1 MEAPGIPI
9 PRNAAAFPTGGAGI
23 PCSRLV
29 PPMTLIRAFRHAGLA
44 LASLLSLFLLQAGVP
59 ARAAVAGVV
68 EGELKAA
75 VVLVN
80 FQDNPTQT
88 ITPATAHSTVFGQVS
103 DFLWESSYQRL
114 LLAGQTHGW
123 YTLPLSAAQCDTSK
137 IAVEADRAA
146 AAAGVSLQGYKTII
160 YMFPTNSG
168 CGWSGTGG
176 LNAAG
181 QKLVFIHDRAGM
193 SAKVVAHE
201 LGHSF
206 GLMHSDGLDCD
217 GGPMSGTCLQQGYA
231 DPADVMGIRLAHFNA
246 FQKELLG
253 WLGSTATP
261 PIQTVTTSG
270 RYRIEPM
277 STAGSSAKAVRL
289 PRGVDAQGRPRW
301 YYLEYRQPVGFD
313 AGLGSIGNLTRGVL
327 LHLGTQGDALSSRVL
342 DMTPGS
348 SDMSRSADFEDG
360 VLLPGS
366 SYRDGSAGVTISVAS
381 ADGTGAIVDVLV
393 DAVQP
398 PPASTLGV
406 AGGTDKAGYL
416 RAETVYLS
424 ALARVDGAVSSGVDV
439 SFAVRNP
446 AGGTTRYAAVSGADG
461 YARASFRLGKA
472 KSVVGSYTV
481 GIGASKGQL
490 TATAEAGF
498 QVR

>member
-1 MEAPGIPI
+1 MNLTTAI
-9 PRNAAAFPTGGAGI
+9 
-23 PCSRLV
+23 
-29 PPMTLIRAFRHAGLA
+29 RHASLA
-44 LASLLSLFLLQAGVP
+44 FASLLSLLLLQATSPVQ
-59 ARAAVAGVV
+59 AAVV
-68 EGELKAA
+68 GELRTA

-80 FQDNPTQT
+80 FQDNTTQT

-103 DFLWESSYQRL
+103 DFLWESSYQQL
-114 LLAGQTHGW
+114 LLAGQTYGW
-123 YTLPLSAAQCDTSK
+123 YTLPLSATQCNTAA

-146 AAAGVSLQGYKTII
+146 AAAGVALQGYQTII

-168 CGWSGTGG
+168 CGFSGIGG

-217 GGPMSGTCLQQGYA
+217 GGPMSGTCVQQGYA

-253 WLGSTATP
+253 WLGTAATP
-261 PIQTVTTSG
+261 AVQTVTSSG
-270 RYRIEPM
+270 RHRIEPM
-277 STAGSSAKAVRL
+277 SAAGNGAKAVRL
-289 PRGVDAQGRPRW
+289 PRGADAQGRQRW

-313 AGLGSIGNLTRGVL
+313 AGLGSIGNVTRGVL
-327 LHLGTQGDALSSRVL
+327 LHLGTQGDALSSRIL

-348 SDMSRSADFEDG
+348 SDVSRSADFEDG
-360 VLLPGS
+360 ALLPGG
-366 SYRDGSAGVTISVAS
+366 SYRDATAGLTISVVS
-381 ADGTGAIVDVLV
+381 ADATGAVIDVIV

-406 AGGTDKAGYL
+406 AGGTDKTSYA
-416 RAETVYLS
+416 RSETVYLS
-424 ALARVDGAVSSGVDV
+424 ALARLDGAVSSGVNV

-446 AGGTTRYAAVSGADG
+446 AGGTTNYAAVSGADG
-461 YARASFRLGKA
+461 YARASFKLGRA
-472 KSVVGSYTV
+472 KSAIGSYTV
-481 GIGASKGQL
+481 GIGASKDQL
-490 TATAEAGF
+490 TASAGSGF
-498 QVR
+498 QVK

>member
-1 MEAPGIPI
+1 MK
-9 PRNAAAFPTGGAGI
+9 F
-23 PCSRLV
+23 
-29 PPMTLIRAFRHAGLA
+29 IRAFHHAGA
-44 LASLLSLFLLQAGVP
+44 AFAFLLSLVFLQATAP
-59 ARAAVAGVV
+59 ARAAVAG
-68 EGELKAA
+68 ELRTA

-80 FQDNPTQT
+80 FQDNRTQT
-88 ITPATAHSTVFGQVS
+88 ITPATAHSTVFGEVS

-114 LLAGQTHGW
+114 LLSGQIFGW
-123 YTLPLSAAQCDTSK
+123 YTLPLSAAQCDTAA
-137 IAVEADRAA
+137 IATEADRAA
-146 AAAGVSLQGYKTII
+146 AAAGVSLQGYQTLI

-253 WLGSTATP
+253 WLGTATTP
-261 PIQTVTTSG
+261 VLQTVTASG
-270 RYRIEPM
+270 RYRIDPM
-277 STAGSSAKAVRL
+277 SAAGSGTRALRL
-289 PRGVDAQGRPRW
+289 PRGVDATGRALW

-313 AGLGSIGNLTRGVL
+313 AGLGSIGTLTRGVL
-327 LHLGTQGDALSSRVL
+327 LHVGTSGDAFSSRVL

-348 SDMSRSADFEDG
+348 SNASRSADFEDG
-360 VLLPGS
+360 ALLPGS
-366 SYRDGSAGVTISVAS
+366 SFRDASAGVTVSVVSVDTS
-381 ADGTGAIVDVLV
+381 AAVVDIVV

-398 PPASTLGV
+398 PPASTLAV
-406 AGGTDKAGYL
+406 AGATDKASYV
-416 RAETVYLS
+416 RAETVYMS
-424 ALARVDGAVSSGVDV
+424 ALARVDGAVSGGVTV
-439 SFAVRNP
+439 AFAVRNP
-446 AGGTTRYAAVSGADG
+446 AGGTSTYTAVSGADG
-461 YARASFRLGKA
+461 HARASFKLGKA
-472 KSVVGSYTV
+472 KSAIGSYTV
-481 GIGASKGQL
+481 GYGASKGEL
-490 TATAEAGF
+490 GATAGSGF
-498 QVR
+498 QVK